1 MNTPFSQTVQ
11 ATEPQLKSEEMD
23 QILGAIVS
31 GKYSWACALI
41 LRFTGHE
48 PLHYLPQRTYT
59 RIMRENWYSPN
70 HSHKNC
76 PPAPVNPYPT
86 WPANQ
91 APQNQSQHNPSHRL
105 LRDLDYHDRADAQA
119 ESVQGGSCF
128 APWFYRRSLQAYT
141 VPDWQNQ
148 IAIGF
153 VTNFG

>member
-48 PLHYLPQRTYT
+48 PLNYLPQRTYT

-70 HSHKNC
+70 HS
-76 PPAPVNPYPT
+76 
-86 WPANQ
+86 
-91 APQNQSQHNPSHRL
+91 QSHPL
-105 LRDLDYHDRADAQA
+105 LRDLDHDDRADAQA

-128 APWFYRRSLQAYT
+128 DPWFYRRSLQAYT
-141 VPDWQNQ
+141 APDWQNQ
-148 IAIGF
+148 ITIGF
-153 VTNFG
+153 ATNFG